1 MFSKI
6 LIANRGEI
14 ALRII
19 RACREL
25 GIQTAVVYSTADK
38 DAAYLQLADQAIC
51 IGDAPPGE
59 SYLRIDRIMSAAEVA
74 DVQAIHPGYGFLAEN
89 AHFAEVCRSCKI
101 EFIGPSVES
110 MKLLGSK
117 LASKDLARK
126 CNVPLTPGSDGP
138 VTNEKQAVEVAQKIG
153 YPVIIKASAGGG
165 GRGMRVAHNE
175 ISLKSS
181 LKAAQSEAEAAF
193 NDGTVFIEKYH
204 EEPRHVEVQILGDK
218 HGHVIHLFERD
229 CSVQRRHQKI
239 IEESPCPVITEELR
253 QRMGAAAVR
262 LAKSAG
268 YTNAGTV
275 EFLLESDAN
284 GTPGNFY
291 FLEMNTRLQVEHPV
305 TELIT
310 GLDLVHLQ
318 IAIAKGE
325 PLPFTQEDVTLRGH
339 AIECRIYAEDHE
351 NGFMP
356 SPGKITRLLQPG
368 GPGIRE
374 DSGIYEEWTVPM
386 DYDPM
391 LSKLIAYAPTRE
403 AAIAR
408 LLRALDEYVIGGI
421 RSNLGLFR
429 RILSDDEFKAARID
443 TGYLDRLLA
452 ANSSTSEAHGSE
464 DAAALIAAAIF
475 ECMRP
480 TNGNG
485 HNGASANEAKTDAC
499 GWKQAAR
506 RESLRA

>member
-1 MFSKI
+1 MFSRI
-6 LIANRGEI
+6 LVANRGEI

-25 GIQTAVVYSTADK
+25 DIEVVAVYSEADR
-38 DAAYLQLADQAIC
+38 DAAYLKLADEAIC
-51 IGDAPPGE
+51 IGPGPASE
-59 SYLRIDRIMSAAEVA
+59 SYLNIPRIISAAEVA
-74 DVQAIHPGYGFLAEN
+74 DVQAIHPGYGFLSEN

-239 IEESPCPVITEELR
+239 IEESPCPVINEEIR
-253 QRMGAAAVR
+253 QELCESAVR
-262 LAKSAG
+262 LAKEAG
-268 YTNAGTV
+268 YYSAATV
-275 EFLLESDAN
+275 EFIMDKHKH
-284 GTPGNFY
+284 FY
-291 FLEMNTRLQVEHPV
+291 FLEVNTRIQVEHPV
-305 TELIT
+305 TELVT
-310 GLDLVHLQ
+310 GIDLMQWQLRIAAGDKLTIQQHDVHLNG
-318 IAIAKGE
+318 A
-325 PLPFTQEDVTLRGH
+325 
-339 AIECRIYAEDHE
+339 AIECRINAEDPDR
-351 NGFMP
+351 NFTP
-356 SPGKITRLLQPG
+356 SPGLLEEFAPPG
-368 GPGIRE
+368 GPGVRLDTHAYQGYRIGPNY
-374 DSGIYEEWTVPM
+374 DSMIG
-386 DYDPM
+386 
-391 LSKLIAYAPTRE
+391 KLIVHQPTRTR
-403 AAIAR
+403 AIATMR
-408 LLRALDEYVIGGI
+408 RALEE
-421 RSNLGLFR
+421 FR
-429 RILSDDEFKAARID
+429 AGPVKTTIPLHRQIMNDKDFQQARVD
-443 TGYLDRLLA
+443 TGWL
-452 ANSSTSEAHGSE
+452 E
-464 DAAALIAAAIF
+464 
-475 ECMRP
+475 
-480 TNGNG
+480 
-485 HNGASANEAKTDAC
+485 
-499 GWKQAAR
+499 R
-506 RESLRA
+506 RRK